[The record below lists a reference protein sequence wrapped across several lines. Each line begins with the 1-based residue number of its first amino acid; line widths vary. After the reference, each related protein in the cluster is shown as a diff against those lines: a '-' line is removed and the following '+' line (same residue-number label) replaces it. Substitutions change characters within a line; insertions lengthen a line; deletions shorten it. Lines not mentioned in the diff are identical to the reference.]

1 MGVLRK
7 RPAVASRRPTVEDR
21 IVEAI
26 EGLRPLLHFEVGRI
40 ELVEFRAD
48 GGVAL
53 MRIEGDCPDCDMPA
67 AAFLRAIEA
76 HLRQR
81 VPEVRHVRT
90 SGDGAPDGGPGAAGG
105 GADA

>member
-26 EGLRPLLHFEVGRI
+26 EGLRPLLHFEAGRI

-48 GGVAL
+48 TGVAL
-53 MRIEGDCPDCDMPA
+53 MQIEGDCPDCDMPA
-67 AAFLRAIEA
+67 SAFLRAIEA

-81 VPEVRHVRT
+81 VPEVREVRT
-90 SGDGAPDGGPGAAGG
+90 PDASSDGAAGG
-105 GADA
+105 GGGDADA

>member
-1 MGVLRK
+1 MGVMRK
-7 RPAVASRRPTVEDR
+7 RASRARGRPTVEDR

-26 EGLRPLLHFEVGRI
+26 DGLRLLLHFEAGRI
-40 ELVEFRAD
+40 ELVEFRAET
-48 GGVAL
+48 GVAT
-53 MRIEGDCPDCDMPA
+53 MRLEGDCPDCDMPA

-90 SGDGAPDGGPGAAGG
+90 PGAPAPGAGADG

>member
-7 RPAVASRRPTVEDR
+7 HSSGARARPTVEDR

-26 EGLRPLLHFEVGRI
+26 DGLRPLLHFEAGRI
-40 ELVEFRAD
+40 ELVEFRAET
-48 GGVAL
+48 GVAT
-53 MRIEGDCPDCDMPA
+53 MRIEGDCPDCEMPA

-90 SGDGAPDGGPGAAGG
+90 PGEPAPGAAGG
-105 GADA
+105 ADA